1 MGPFLGQSNL
11 IPEALE
17 VMQVCD
23 LTLLACL
30 LGAKVEKYSFQML
43 SSLILS
49 TTLRGK
55 CCVPQLENKA

>member
-17 VMQVCD
+17 VIRVCD

-30 LGAKVEKYSFQML
+30 LGAKVEKQHNLPKS
-43 SSLILS
+43 
-49 TTLRGK
+49 
-55 CCVPQLENKA
+55 